1 MKGDHAQHLQKE
13 MNHFVANLEKE
24 SSKLKRE
31 SQGQE
36 AVGSHLYATWQKR
49 TEDNMMK
56 MNTQLS
62 KNITQLQL
70 KLDKNYEKMMADR
83 VLNLNEENCV
93 ISLIIMLFYIHSY
106 LFSFIFNIHWRME
119 GMTTKLDQQSD
130 MIYDEKKKCCKAM
143 SNEVAKQT
151 VVE

>member
-1 MKGDHAQHLQKE
+1 MNSTKLQSQQQSFDSKLKDMKGDHAQHLQKE
-13 MNHFVANLEKE
+13 MHHFVANLEKE

-93 ISLIIMLFYIHSY
+93 ISLIIVLFTFILTYSHSF
-106 LFSFIFNIHWRME
+106 LTFIEGWKEWRQNWIS
-119 GMTTKLDQQSD
+119 GQ
-130 MIYDEKKKCCKAM
+130 I
-143 SNEVAKQT
+143 
-151 VVE
+151 